1 MGYDFMGSDIKINYA
16 EKNAIWRKT
25 HKFCTQ
31 DKEFTIFNHNIKEN
45 LGNQLEGKDVLVV
58 TE

>member
-16 EKNAIWRKT
+16 EKNAVWRKT
-25 HKFCTQ
+25 NKLCTT
-31 DKEFTIFNHNIKEN
+31 DKQFDIFKHDITER
-45 LGNQLEGKDVLVV
+45 LGKQLEGKDVLVV